1 MKILTFAALALFIA
15 GLFVVL
21 FNPFPACAYYVNLI
35 LFQYCGEAITIFGL
49 NPNVFASV
57 AFFAIGAIVLI
68 MSRRRGR

>member
-57 AFFAIGAIVLI
+57 AFFAISCSIFDFSAP
-68 MSRRRGR
+68 